1 MIITTLTACAPAVKP
16 PDEALMQGST
26 NIIPTATPESNPDD
40 SESTETSNVSGE
52 VAIPEMTPQNILT
65 LTDAQKQAIVDK
77 YSSELKGYQ
86 AINPDVTAILQIPN
100 LGISQPV
107 VKSVMNDQYLRQAL
121 NGTYSKYGTL
131 FFDQGMEDFNDRN
144 LIIYGHNTDNGS
156 MFAPLPQT
164 TDQAVFDQTVAL
176 LITDNFVYFYLP
188 YAVYETKDLDR
199 YIQNNPESLTQVVVE
214 DSLTASTYASI
225 LSDTQMLTLSTRYT
239 GSKADT
245 RFVLQFLRV

>member
-1 MIITTLTACAPAVKP
+1 MMVIATMTACAPSVQP
-16 PDEALMQGST
+16 PDEALMQGTT
-26 NIIPTATPESNPDD
+26 NVLPTAVPDPSDD
-40 SESTETSNVSGE
+40 SDASEETDTDTSVQ
-52 VAIPEMTPQNILT
+52 IPEMTPQNVLT
-65 LTDAQKQAIVDK
+65 LTDAQKQAILDK
-77 YSSELKGYQ
+77 YLPDLKSYQ
-86 AINPDVTAILQIPN
+86 TINADVTAILQIPN

-107 VKSVMNDQYLRQAL
+107 VKSVTNDQYLRQAL

-176 LITDNFVYFYLP
+176 LITENSVYFYLP
-188 YAVYETKDLDR
+188 YVVYETKDLDR

-225 LSDTQMLTLSTRYT
+225 LSDSQMLTLSTRYT